1 MKLSKMVPHPET
13 DVTNLLL
20 IRHGATPPN
29 EQRPFILQGCGIN
42 PSLSESGQKQA
53 AALGQFLSSTSPI
66 HHVYCSPMTRA
77 RETAEAICE
86 PLGLTPQEV
95 AEIHECD
102 VGLWEGKSWDII
114 MQEFPEAY
122 EAFIHDPYQNRYE
135 GGESYGDVL
144 NRTEPAIQ
152 SLLDRHLGETIVAV
166 AASGNKQ
173 GQRSCTDQYRDQPHP
188 LPAGRNESHHDEL
201 HLSPEWDSAL
211 ISLASL
217 QWVLS
222 NSR

>member
-122 EAFIHDPYQNRYE
+122 DAFIHDPYQNRYE

-152 SLLDRHLGETIVAV
+152 SLLDRHLGETIVVV
-166 AASGNKQ
+166 AHNVVNRVYLARVLGLEISKAKDLAQTNTGINLIRYQQ
-173 GQRSCTDQYRDQPHP
+173 GETKVITMNSIFHLNGIPH
-188 LPAGRNESHHDEL
+188 
-201 HLSPEWDSAL
+201 
-211 ISLASL
+211 
-217 QWVLS
+217 
-222 NSR
+222 